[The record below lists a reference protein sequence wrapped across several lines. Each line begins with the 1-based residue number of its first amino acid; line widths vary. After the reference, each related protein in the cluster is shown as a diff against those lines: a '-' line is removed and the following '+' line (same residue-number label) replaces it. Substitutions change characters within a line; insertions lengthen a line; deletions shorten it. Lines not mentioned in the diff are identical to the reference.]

1 MKLLVI
7 LQNAWR
13 RKAGP
18 NDTCWLPSAPERSKE
33 LWEKALWKSL
43 SGRKLI
49 KMLPPENVEIAVTN
63 ASPRIG
69 NVSSSRFPMEPE
81 YVLAELDVHKP
92 DIVLLCGVEAQK
104 AWELI
109 FQWAEEEEQEICV
122 VNAPHPAW
130 RGLSKKHMEA
140 TRIAL
145 EIGNDK

>member
-18 NDTCWLPSAPERSKE
+18 NDVCWIPSAPERSKA
-33 LWEKALWKSL
+33 LWERALWKSL

-49 KMLPPENVEIAVTN
+49 QMIPEGIDVIVTN

-69 NVSSSRFPMEPE
+69 NVSSSHFPMEPE
-81 YVLAELDVHKP
+81 YVLAELDENKP
-92 DIVLLCGVEAQK
+92 DLVLLCGNEAQK
-104 AWELI
+104 AWELV
-109 FQWAEEEEQEICV
+109 FQWAEEEQREISV
-122 VNAPHPAW
+122 INSPHPAW

-140 TRIAL
+140 TKVAL
-145 EIGNDK
+145 EIGVER